1 MLLATN
7 YTLPIAYSLRH
18 KAKNTTMNYYSLH
31 RKSPNTTFK
40 NAVIQGL
47 AKDRGI
53 YFPETITPISKEF
66 IDNIENYSNE
76 EIAFEAIKQFV
87 GDEIPEEKLKEIIS
101 ETVSFDFP
109 VVKID
114 DNIGTLELFHGPT
127 MAFKDVGAKF
137 LAKCLEY
144 FNRDNDN
151 EVTVLVATSGDT
163 GGAVANGFL
172 GAKGVNVVILY
183 PSGKVSDIQEKQ
195 LTTLGQNITALEVDG
210 VFDDCQEMVKTAFLD
225 EEITK
230 TLTSANSINVAR
242 WLPQMFYFFFAY
254 KQLKKKNKDIL
265 FSVPSGNFGNIC
277 AGIMAQKLG
286 LPIKHFIAATN
297 VNDTVPNYLV
307 DGVYSPK
314 PSKATISNAMD
325 VGNPSNFIRIQE
337 LFNNDLEILKRAF
350 SSYSFSDDET
360 RETMKKIY
368 NNSSYVADPHGAV
381 GYLGLKKYG
390 LKENEFGVF
399 LETAHPVKFLDVVED
414 TLPVKVQIPEQIKKV
429 IYKKKVAYKATSYQ
443 DLKDYLT
450 N

>member
-1 MLLATN
+1 
-7 YTLPIAYSLRH
+7 
-18 KAKNTTMNYYSLH
+18 MNYYSLH
-31 RKSPNTTFK
+31 HKSPKSTFK
-40 NAVIQGL
+40 NAVVQGL

-53 YFPETITPISKEF
+53 YFP
-66 IDNIENYSNE
+66 DNIQQLSKDFIENISDYSNH
-76 EIAFEAIKQFV
+76 EIAYEVIKQFV
-87 GDEIPEEKLKEIIS
+87 GDEIPTKKLKEIVAN
-101 ETVSFDFP
+101 TVSFDFP
-109 VVKID
+109 LVKVD
-114 DNIGTLELFHGPT
+114 DNIASLELFHGPT

-137 LAKCLEY
+137 MAQCLEY
-144 FNRDNDN
+144 FNKDNDD

-254 KQLKKKNKDIL
+254 KELHKKHKDLI

-286 LPIKHFIAATN
+286 LPIKHFVASTN

-307 DGVYSPK
+307 DGIYKPK

-337 LFNNDLEILKRAF
+337 LFNNDLEALKSAF

-360 RETMKKIY
+360 RATMKQIY
-368 NNSSYVADPHGAV
+368 ENSGYVADPHGAV
-381 GYLGLKKYG
+381 GYLGLKKHG

-399 LETAHPVKFLDVVED
+399 LETVHPVKFLDVVEE
-414 TLPVKVQIPEQIKKV
+414 TLPVKVEIPEQIKKV
-429 IYKKKVAYKATSYQ
+429 INNTKVAYKASTYQ
-443 DLKDYLT
+443 DLKDFLMK
-450 N
+450 

>member
-1 MLLATN
+1 M
-7 YTLPIAYSLRH
+7 
-18 KAKNTTMNYYSLH
+18 KYYSLH
-31 RKSPNTTFK
+31 HKSPISTFK
-40 NAVIQGL
+40 NAVVQGL

-53 YFPETITPISKEF
+53 YFP
-66 IDNIENYSNE
+66 DNITKLSNDFIENISDYTNH
-76 EIAFEAIKQFV
+76 EIAYEVIKQFV
-87 GDEIPEEKLKEIIS
+87 GDEIPAEKLKEII
-101 ETVSFDFP
+101 EKTVSFDFP
-109 VVKID
+109 LVKVD
-114 DNIGTLELFHGPT
+114 DNIASLELFHGPT

-137 LAKCLEY
+137 MAQCLEY
-144 FNRDNDN
+144 FNKDNDD

-254 KQLKKKNKDIL
+254 KELHKKHKDLI

-286 LPIKHFIAATN
+286 LPIKHFVASTN
-297 VNDTVPNYLV
+297 INDTVPNYLV
-307 DGVYSPK
+307 DGIYKPK

-337 LFNNDLEILKRAF
+337 LFNNDLEALKSTF
-350 SSYSFSDDET
+350 SSYSFSDNET
-360 RETMKKIY
+360 RSTMKKIY

-381 GYLGLKKYG
+381 GYLGLKKHG

-399 LETAHPVKFLDVVED
+399 LETAHPVKFKDVVEE
-414 TLPVKVQIPEQIKKV
+414 TLPIKVAIPEQIKKV
-429 IYKKKVAYKATSYQ
+429 INNTKVAIKASTYE
-443 DLKDYLT
+443 DLKTYLMK
-450 N
+450 